1 MARTRGSKQA
11 ILSSLSD
18 RVARSKSMIFVSL
31 QGLKVKESEQ
41 LRKDLRSERI
51 DCMMVKKTLLSRSL
65 TDQGFT
71 EGAVKQLKGEIALC
85 CGFDDEVAP
94 ARIAAAFAKK
104 HEVFKVLAG
113 IILTDKQPLYLDSVG
128 VARLAALP
136 SKDELRANVV
146 GCLAS
151 PMRSFVSVLQG
162 NLRSLVYVL
171 NAYAQSKS

>member
-11 ILSSLSD
+11 ILDSLSG
-18 RVARSKSMIFVSL
+18 RIARSKSMIFVSL

-51 DCMMVKKTLLSRSL
+51 DCVMAKKTLLARSL
-65 TDQGFT
+65 VNQGLT
-71 EGAVKQLKGEIALC
+71 ENNVEQLKGEIAVC

-104 HEVFKVLAG
+104 HETFKILAG
-113 IILTDKQPLYLDSVG
+113 IIRTDESPLYLDGVG
-128 VARLAALP
+128 IARLASLP
-136 SKDELRANVV
+136 SKDELRAKVV
-146 GCLAS
+146 GCLAN
-151 PMRSFVSVLQG
+151 PMRGCVSVLVG
-162 NLRSLVYVL
+162 NLRSLVQVL